1 MNPTPE
7 HPELDQLSA
16 DLGGLLGR
24 IGLDPARERTE
35 RRDRIDIRFATVA
48 ARHPVRIAARDTE
61 EQATYLE
68 LDWLADEIARKLSGR
83 TGPGLAVAV
92 RARRSCMSAG
102 AVVGALR
109 SGAAVLPLEPGHN
122 AGLQEFLMRDAGA
135 SLVVSDSGL
144 LRDEI
149 PVAKAGPF
157 VIATRPRGAGAPRE
171 LPQDSAFLALPS
183 GGGNPGRALSV
194 DPVTHGEVLS
204 WVDSIVPLLEAGPQ
218 EVWTSFHSLSLDLG
232 MREIWGPLLSGGLA
246 VVVDQ
251 DTGADAR
258 EFAELLEDQQVT
270 VLTQLPSGLARLTGA
285 AARGTTL
292 PALRHVLLSDEP
304 VEERVPAA
312 WRASGIAPW
321 AVVWEVSGS
330 PTVR

>member
-48 ARHPVRIAARDTE
+48 ARHPVRIAARDAE

-92 RARRSCMSAG
+92 RARRSCLSAG

-171 LPQDSAFLALPS
+171 LPQDAAFLALPS